1 MLKLFRCLTS
11 VELNGWYEVLNV
23 EEEVEEKNLQFARC
37 SFLHLTSVKLNSIY

>member
-23 EEEVEEKNLQFARC
+23 EEEVEEKICNLQDVLLFV
-37 SFLHLTSVKLNSIY
+37 LL